1 MDISNPIK
9 VILVGEKD
17 TGKTSIINRLVSDSF
32 EQASSPTIGK
42 NTTNYTLNKITL
54 NIWDTSGEEK
64 FRTVNSLFYK
74 GAKIVLF
81 VYSIVDRKSFDEL
94 SKYWMNTIETSLSNP
109 SKYFI
114 YFLVMVVVG
123 NKSDLFAEATV
134 SEDEGRRFAKQHE
147 AIFANTSCKTGE
159 GKSQANLVFL
169 LFDYIKPKDFLFYIF
184 GNRSTKGEKMI
195 ALSVKMTLESLS
207 CEQLIKNNINLYKV
221 INSMDDKQVA
231 VFTNVKP
238 ELIKQMENMNLI
250 PNMNEKNKLSQKMD
264 NVLYVIVLYLLNW
277 LVLVL

>member
-1 MDISNPIK
+1 MLEINLILSINTLIIDISNPIK

-114 YFLVMVVVG
+114 YFLVMVVVV
-123 NKSDLFAEATV
+123 NK
-134 SEDEGRRFAKQHE
+134 
-147 AIFANTSCKTGE
+147 
-159 GKSQANLVFL
+159 
-169 LFDYIKPKDFLFYIF
+169 
-184 GNRSTKGEKMI
+184 
-195 ALSVKMTLESLS
+195 
-207 CEQLIKNNINLYKV
+207 
-221 INSMDDKQVA
+221 
-231 VFTNVKP
+231 
-238 ELIKQMENMNLI
+238 
-250 PNMNEKNKLSQKMD
+250 
-264 NVLYVIVLYLLNW
+264 
-277 LVLVL
+277 